1 MLWCPNA
8 NTCEHLSSD
17 DREARQ
23 LAGAALRAYFALP
36 LRGEPLKIPKCG
48 IDDAWAAKLQTELFE
63 ILAGDDALDR
73 MRRFS
78 AERWLGDLVETEG
91 TASQKAKWAEILAG
105 LSLMDGVDVDDRDD
119 ALRGLPA
126 DLRMVAP
133 QPLQEVEV
141 YRSLDELEVDEEAAE
156 DEDEA

>member
-1 MLWCPNA
+1 
-8 NTCEHLSSD
+8 
-17 DREARQ
+17 
-23 LAGAALRAYFALP
+23 
-36 LRGEPLKIPKCG
+36 
-48 IDDAWAAKLQTELFE
+48 
-63 ILAGDDALDR
+63 

>member
-48 IDDAWAAKLQTELFE
+48 IDDARVARAVSLFQQGARRGGARIFPSPRKSRGVPESLPARPRGGASGGDAVGAATP
-63 ILAGDDALDR
+63 
-73 MRRFS
+73 
-78 AERWLGDLVETEG
+78 W
-91 TASQKAKWAEILAG
+91 
-105 LSLMDGVDVDDRDD
+105 
-119 ALRGLPA
+119 LRGGA
-126 DLRMVAP
+126 VAG
-133 QPLQEVEV
+133 VA
-141 YRSLDELEVDEEAAE
+141 EESRRRGRG
-156 DEDEA
+156 